1 MKRQACKWWCK
12 YLESSTTSIWSKK
25 KLKKYIFGSSWSNV
39 KKLSTSKLKVHQAL
53 DHPVLELTKKHS
65 IFCKKQATTCYGFET
80 TIWSFLNFQHHQ
92 GSSLFQLFLTLDIP
106 KFWNSELKKFL
117 KLKKFLEFKKFF
129 NFIKFLEFK
138 QFLKISKWQLK
149 LLICRTPDRS

>member
-65 IFCKKQATTCYGFET
+65 IFCKKTSHNLLWLRNRDLG
-80 TIWSFLNFQHHQ
+80 
-92 GSSLFQLFLTLDIP
+92 
-106 KFWNSELKKFL
+106 
-117 KLKKFLEFKKFF
+117 FLEFSTSPRSIAISTISYFRHSKILKFWVKKILE
-129 NFIKFLEFK
+129 IKEILGV
-138 QFLKISKWQLK
+138 QKIL
-149 LLICRTPDRS
+149 